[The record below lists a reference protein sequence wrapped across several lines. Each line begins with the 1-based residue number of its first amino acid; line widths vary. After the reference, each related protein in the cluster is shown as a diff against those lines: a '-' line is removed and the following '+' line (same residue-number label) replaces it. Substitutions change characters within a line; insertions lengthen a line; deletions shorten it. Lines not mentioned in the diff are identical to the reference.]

1 MNRCCQILCIEKLT
15 QSLTPT
21 RISVR
26 VFMSARN
33 YPPGRDTAF
42 ELLCDCSIF
51 NFERAIFDQSKW
63 SRAVNLSKMPPFLGE
78 KILWVYS
85 FPGELNITLEQIPLD
100 HAVSAGHIY
109 TRWDRS
115 RQLALLAEARVS
127 QHITPPQGRNT
138 SVRQIWVWGEL
149 PSLFLAISCH
159 YRASWR
165 RHKWM
170 VARSLR

>member
-1 MNRCCQILCIEKLT
+1 MVQGCESFKNASFSRGKNTLG
-15 QSLTPT
+15 
-21 RISVR
+21 V
-26 VFMSARN
+26 
-33 YPPGRDTAF
+33 
-42 ELLCDCSIF
+42 LLSR
-51 NFERAIFDQSKW
+51 RAEY
-63 SRAVNLSKMPPFLGE
+63 N
-78 KILWVYS
+78 
-85 FPGELNITLEQIPLD
+85 LEQIPLD

-159 YRASWR
+159 YRAS
-165 RHKWM
+165 
-170 VARSLR
+170 